1 MNMIKFLS
9 RILFCSILVAI
20 SWSILLLKDRKT
32 LNNELIR
39 FHVVANSDNM
49 EDQTIKL
56 TVRDV
61 VLNSLKSDLN
71 NISNVSDAKT
81 YLQKN
86 LPKIQNLVDQTLND
100 LKFEGGSSVSLCKE
114 IFDVRHYDT
123 FSLPAGVY
131 HSLRII
137 IGEGMGKNW
146 WCVSFP
152 TLCIPATTDGFVE
165 TATEAGLSEPLA
177 QTLSGNNDYPL
188 RFYFLNQLGK
198 LESVFFKA

>member
-1 MNMIKFLS
+1 MRKFLS
-9 RILFCSILVAI
+9 RILFCSILAAI
-20 SWSILLLKDRKT
+20 CWSILLLKDRNT

-39 FHVVANSDNM
+39 FHVVANSDSP
-49 EDQTIKL
+49 EDQAIKL

-61 VLNSLKSDLN
+61 VLNSIKSDLN
-71 NISNVSDAKT
+71 NITNISDAKA
-81 YLQKN
+81 YLQEN
-86 LPKIQNLVDQTLND
+86 LPKIQNLVDQTLKD
-100 LKFEGGSSVSLCKE
+100 LEVDGYSRVSLCKE
-114 IFDVRHYDT
+114 VFDVRHYDT

-131 HSLRII
+131 HSLRIV

-165 TATEAGLSEPLA
+165 TAADAGLSEPLV
-177 QTLSGNNDYPL
+177 QTLSGNENYHL

-198 LESVFFKA
+198 LESIFFKA

>member
-1 MNMIKFLS
+1 MRKFLS
-9 RILFCSILVAI
+9 RILFCSILIAI
-20 SWSILLLKDRKT
+20 CWSILLLKDRNT

-39 FHVVANSDNM
+39 FHVVANSDSP

-61 VLNSLKSDLN
+61 VLNSIKSDLN
-71 NISNVSDAKT
+71 NITNVSDAKA
-81 YLQKN
+81 YLQGN

-100 LKFEGGSSVSLCKE
+100 LGFEGYSRVSLCKE

-131 HSLRII
+131 HSLQIV
-137 IGEGMGKNW
+137 IGEGMGRNW

-152 TLCIPATTDGFVE
+152 TLCIPTTTDAFVE
-165 TATEAGLSEPLA
+165 TAVDAGFSEPLV
-177 QTLSGNNDYPL
+177 QTLSRNDDYHL
-188 RFYFLNQLGK
+188 RFFFLNQLGK
-198 LESVFFKA
+198 LENVFFRS